1 MYLSDIRVNVKSNS
15 DEKFMMTYYDFIS
28 LDFRGLMIKV
38 YKSKLLWE
46 NDFEYHIKHTQSY
59 LQISNRE

>member
-1 MYLSDIRVNVKSNS
+1 MYLSDNLVNVKLNS

-38 YKSKLLWE
+38 YKIEVTLGK
-46 NDFEYHIKHTQSY
+46 
-59 LQISNRE
+59 